1 MGDGVEEFLNNIASV
16 LSVRKEPTVLAI
28 VHSEMGLEF
37 LSNSSDLVM
46 KLGMLDVARLTVL
59 EVQASLMKGREEEAR
74 RAGERA
80 VAALAVKPGRT
91 N

>member
-1 MGDGVEEFLNNIASV
+1 MGDGVEEFLNNIANV
-16 LSVRKEPTVLAI
+16 LSVRKEPTVFAI
-28 VHSEMGLEF
+28 VHSEMGLEL

-59 EVQASLMKGREEEAR
+59 EVQAQYREGREEEVR
-74 RAGERA
+74 RAGEMA
-80 VAALAVKPGRT
+80 AAALAVKPGRS